1 MRKRYRELRD
11 IEESFL
17 RPRHPLRR
25 LMLRLRQER
34 MESWKKR

>member
-25 LMLRLRQER
+25 LMHQHREH
-34 MESWKKR
+34 MEFWTKR